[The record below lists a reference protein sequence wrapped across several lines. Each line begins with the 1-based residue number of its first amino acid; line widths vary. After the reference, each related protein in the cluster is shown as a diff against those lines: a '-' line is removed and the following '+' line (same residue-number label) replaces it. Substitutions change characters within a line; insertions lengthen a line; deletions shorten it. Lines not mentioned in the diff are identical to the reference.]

1 MPPGQAAAPVPI
13 QADEFSRLAT
23 LAARQ
28 AAASAALGRLPSS
41 DRELPGAVV
50 WEDAGSAV
58 AVGLADL
65 TVAVAEGT
73 VAVTV
78 PVWCDQLPDQEG
90 QVVVVF
96 EVGAPGRPVGLLA
109 ATAAQPQG
117 DPLVVRLW
125 GEQLIALAWQAL
137 LDTAAGVARSSGVD
151 ADGTP
156 LAATALSASKDGVE
170 VLPQARH
177 PFDRVST
184 GRAVVP

>member
-125 GEQLIALAWQAL
+125 GSSSSRWPGKPSWTRPRASP
-137 LDTAAGVARSSGVD
+137 AARAS
-151 ADGTP
+151 TP
-156 LAATALSASKDGVE
+156 
-170 VLPQARH
+170 
-177 PFDRVST
+177 T
-184 GRAVVP
+184 GRRSRRPR